1 MKYIKVILF
10 ILVLSWAMSVVAQD
24 KGKTVEYW
32 GWVEDYVTHTAINEA
47 KVSLMDADG
56 NLVKVETSNSRLNQ
70 NDGGFVFRVTNN
82 RKYTIKVEHDS
93 YVSQSI
99 SFDVKV
105 SKRVNTRYL
114 PTIFLRK

>member
-32 GWVEDYVTHTAINEA
+32 GWVEDFVTHTAINDA

-56 NLVKVETSNSRLNQ
+56 CLIREKVVTFRMVKLNLLLS
-70 NDGGFVFRVTNN
+70 
-82 RKYTIKVEHDS
+82 
-93 YVSQSI
+93 
-99 SFDVKV
+99 
-105 SKRVNTRYL
+105 
-114 PTIFLRK
+114 IFLITK

>member
-24 KGKTVEYW
+24 KEKTVEYW

-70 NDGGFVFRVTNN
+70 ND
-82 RKYTIKVEHDS
+82 YICLLLAYIIIS
-93 YVSQSI
+93 YLQI
-99 SFDVKV
+99 YGKIG
-105 SKRVNTRYL
+105 K
-114 PTIFLRK
+114 